1 MAYIANVPS
10 RRSTVSRWRD
20 VPTAVW
26 MLGPSLVILIAFVL
40 YPLGR
45 AVWLGQTRCDAQG
58 NNCQSN
64 GWDQYVDVARSREF
78 QDALLVTFKFALITV
93 PLGLA
98 LGIGLAVL
106 ADKYLRGIGIF
117 RAIFSS
123 TIATSVAVA
132 SLMWLFLLE
141 PSVGVLSNVSWISD
155 LFPVIKSP
163 GLLRD
168 PDTALV
174 SVAAHQRLGRPRV
187 HVHPHHGR
195 PPGHPP

>member
-1 MAYIANVPS
+1 M
-10 RRSTVSRWRD
+10 
-20 VPTAVW
+20 
-26 MLGPSLVILIAFVL
+26 
-40 YPLGR
+40 
-45 AVWLGQTRCDAQG
+45 
-58 NNCQSN
+58 
-64 GWDQYVDVARSREF
+64 
-78 QDALLVTFKFALITV
+78 KFALITV
-93 PLGLA
+93 PLGIA

-106 ADKYLRGIGIF
+106 ADKYLRGIGVF

-168 PDTALV
+168 PDTALP
-174 SVAAHQRLGRPRV
+174 SVAVCRACGPASGSRSF
-187 HVHPHHGR
+187 
-195 PPGHPP
+195 